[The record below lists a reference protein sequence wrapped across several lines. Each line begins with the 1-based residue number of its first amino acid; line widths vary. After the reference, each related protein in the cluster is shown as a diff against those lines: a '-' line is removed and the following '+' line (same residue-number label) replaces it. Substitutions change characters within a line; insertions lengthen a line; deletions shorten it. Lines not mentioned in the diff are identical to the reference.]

1 MFLQAKA
8 SLFAH
13 LLGIY
18 ERIMLDIS
26 RSELYTE
33 VHSMGQTKMISRA
46 SLVWP
51 GQVQSEIRLT
61 SVTRSLY
68 IAGMLLTCHVT
79 FV

>member
-26 RSELYTE
+26 RSELYI
-33 VHSMGQTKMISRA
+33 HSTGQTKMISLA

-51 GQVQSEIRLT
+51 GKVQSEIRLL
-61 SVTRSLY
+61 SHVAYY
-68 IAGMLLTCHVT
+68 IAGMLLTCHIT

>member
-18 ERIMLDIS
+18 ERIMDIS

-33 VHSMGQTKMISRA
+33 VHSTGQTKMISRA
-46 SLVWP
+46 SLRD
-51 GQVQSEIRLT
+51 QT